1 MSMDSLDRRKVDIV
15 VMTMLIIASII
26 ILTNDNLSEGG
37 AQTELGSLFL
47 PRIVAG
53 FIIIFSLFIGAT
65 STYKLIAKKAL
76 ETDETI
82 SLNGFLGVNIYVGIF
97 ILYWF
102 SVPYIGFL
110 IATPLVMLSVAVL
123 LGAKNWLAI
132 GTMSVVVPLLVF
144 YGSVHFLRVY
154 LPTWSLS

>member
-1 MSMDSLDRRKVDIV
+1 MDSLDRRKVDIM

-26 ILTNDNLSEGG
+26 ILTDDSLSEGG
-37 AQTELGSLFL
+37 AQTELGALFL

-65 STYKLIAKKAL
+65 STYKLLSKKTL
-76 ETDETI
+76 EADETI
-82 SLNGFLGVNIYVGIF
+82 TLNGFIGVNIYVGVF

-102 SVPYIGFL
+102 FVPYIGFL
-110 IATPLVMLSVAVL
+110 IATPLVMLSVALL
-123 LGAKNWLAI
+123 LGGKNWLAI
-132 GTMSVVVPLLVF
+132 GAMSIVVPLLVF

>member
-1 MSMDSLDRRKVDIV
+1 MDSLDRRKVDIV

-26 ILTNDNLSEGG
+26 ILTDDSLSEGG

-65 STYKLIAKKAL
+65 STYKLLAKKTL

-82 SLNGFLGVNIYVGIF
+82 TLNGFVGVNIYVGIF

-102 SVPYIGFL
+102 CVPYVGFL
-110 IATPLVMLSVAVL
+110 VATTLVMLSVALL
-123 LGAKNWLAI
+123 LGGKNWLAI
-132 GTMSVVVPLLVF
+132 GAMSIVLPLLVF
-144 YGSVHFLRVY
+144 YGCIHFLRVY
-154 LPTWSLS
+154 LPTWSLF